1 MMQRSLTPT
10 SPSPSPPPTNPQSQP
25 NAHHS
30 LLPPNQTLNPTPTS
44 TSNSTSHPNTTSI
57 IPVPTSSDNRGPSQ
71 AAAAAASSS
80 SLVQPSIP
88 ISEAAAAENA
98 RQDLESATHS
108 LVQSLYD
115 LAQCT
120 NDITKGEERMIPDK
134 MWVQQCH
141 LPTPIGSV
149 EQDDGFRDVRNV
161 IPSSICQTCI
171 ER

>member
-71 AAAAAASSS
+71 AAAAASSS

-134 MWVQQCH
+134 M
-141 LPTPIGSV
+141 
-149 EQDDGFRDVRNV
+149 
-161 IPSSICQTCI
+161 
-171 ER
+171 